1 METVNL
7 RGKTVLLSAPW
18 QAPSAPLVGREAEI
32 NLILACWIDG
42 SSTLPFTP
50 LLIGPPGVGKNRI
63 VYECAKICGKE
74 LYIFQGHEDVTAE
87 DFACTVRFSDDPDR
101 KVDYVLSSL
110 TTAMIRGGLCLI
122 DEIGKM
128 RQRALAAL
136 VSVLDERRYLDS
148 IVLGERIEAHPGF
161 QVIAAT
167 NDADMEVRADAAEF
181 GLPDFIRSRLRPPVP
196 VGCPARDEIEA
207 IIHSRLE
214 FLNGHSAALLDRFWI
229 LWRGAKAD
237 RMPTPRDVIYV
248 FGLARKLVEFEGA
261 PAMNPDHVE
270 RSFEHLMG
278 RSRGR

>member
-110 TTAMIRGGLCLI
+110 TTAMIRGIFVAEGAIIGGTGMILGGAGGLLLCYLLERYKFIPLPGDIYFI
-122 DEIGKM
+122 DTLPVRVETLDVI
-128 RQRALAAL
+128 AVLA
-136 VSVLDERRYLDS
+136 SVLV
-148 IVLGERIEAHPGF
+148 ICVL
-161 QVIAAT
+161 AT
-167 NDADMEVRADAAEF
+167 
-181 GLPDFIRSRLRPPVP
+181 LY
-196 VGCPARDEIEA
+196 PARQAARLNPVEA
-207 IIHSRLE
+207 IRHGE
-214 FLNGHSAALLDRFWI
+214 
-229 LWRGAKAD
+229 
-237 RMPTPRDVIYV
+237 
-248 FGLARKLVEFEGA
+248 
-261 PAMNPDHVE
+261 
-270 RSFEHLMG
+270 
-278 RSRGR
+278 